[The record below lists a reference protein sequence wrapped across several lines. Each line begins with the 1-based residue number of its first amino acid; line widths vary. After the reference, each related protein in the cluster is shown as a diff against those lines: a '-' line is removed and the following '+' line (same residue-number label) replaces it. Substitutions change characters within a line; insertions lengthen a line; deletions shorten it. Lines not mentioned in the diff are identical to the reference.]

1 MFITN
6 VLVGK
11 QIVDR
16 AIFWDLRKAS
26 DYAQE
31 KTKHKVWEIDKGVF
45 YYGDVEAVV
54 YEPNLQETSDYQD
67 EHILSFVRSI

>member
-6 VLVGK
+6 VLVGDH
-11 QIVDR
+11 IVDR
-16 AIFWDLRKAS
+16 AVFWDLREAS

-31 KTKHKVWEIDKGVF
+31 RTKDKVWKLDNGVF
-45 YYGDVEAVV
+45 YYGNVETVV

-67 EHILSFVRSI
+67 EHILSFTRSI